1 MLLDKSLLPHPYLG
15 HVLVV
20 EPSSSIPELL
30 ALVRVIVLSRAAACR
45 LAL

>member
-15 HVLVV
+15 HVLLV
-20 EPSSSIPELL
+20 EPASSTPELL
-30 ALVRVIVLSRAAACR
+30 ALVRVIELSRAAVCR